1 MVASLAP
8 LEVIERS
15 RRGDPVDAASVESF
29 VGSWLDGTADDAQM
43 AAWCMVAC
51 LSGLAR
57 PGVEGLT
64 RALIASGQRL
74 ELASLAPTG
83 DMHSTGGV
91 GDSVTLVAAPLAA
104 SLGVRVATMSG
115 RGQAHTGGTIDKLEA
130 IPGYEADLP
139 LKRFVRQVRDS
150 GIAVVSQAASL
161 TPGEER
167 LLALRDATGTVP
179 SAGLIAASIMSRKL
193 AGGAGAIV
201 LDVKAGSGAFFP
213 DVESAREAAELMAAL
228 AEPWGRSVSWLV
240 TAMDQPLGRCVGN
253 ALEVGEA
260 AEVLRGGGP
269 PDVRDLAVLVAA
281 RLAEAAG
288 MAEEGEG
295 FGRASEALN
304 SGAALVAAERWVE
317 AQGGDPD
324 VWNDPSLL
332 PSVTERHEVAAPSSG
347 WLSAIEARGV
357 GEAARRLGAG
367 RLHPD
372 QAIDHAVGIELLAK
386 VGDRVE
392 AGRPV
397 ARIHARDGQAAER
410 AGEMVGACLGISEEP
425 VEAPS
430 LVLAE
435 GRGGAGAS

>member
-1 MVASLAP
+1 MDAPLAP

-29 VGSWLDGTADDAQM
+29 VRSWLDGTADDAQM

-51 LSGLAR
+51 LRGLSP
-57 PGVEGLT
+57 PGVDGLT
-64 RALIASGQRL
+64 RALIASGERL

-83 DMHSTGGV
+83 DTHSTGGV

-104 SLGVRVATMSG
+104 ALGVRVAVMAG

-130 IPGYEADLP
+130 IPGFQADLP
-139 LKRFVRQVRDS
+139 LNRFVRQVRDT
-150 GIAVVSQAASL
+150 GIAVVAQASRLA
-161 TPGEER
+161 PGEGR
-167 LLALRDATGTVP
+167 LFSLRDSTGTVP

-193 AGGAGAIV
+193 AGGAAAIV
-201 LDVKAGSGAFFP
+201 LDVKAGSGGFFP
-213 DVESAREAAELMAAL
+213 DAASAREAAELMAGL
-228 AEPWGRSVSWLV
+228 AEPWGRPFRWLV

-260 AEVLRGGGP
+260 AEVLRGGG
-269 PDVRDLAVLVAA
+269 LAELRELATLVAGH
-281 RLAEAAG
+281 LAEAAG

-295 FGRASEALN
+295 AERAEEALG
-304 SGAALVAAERWVE
+304 SGAGLEVAERWVE
-317 AQGGDPD
+317 AQGGDPE

-332 PSVTERHEVAAPSSG
+332 PSAPERHEVTAPSSG
-347 WLSAIEARGV
+347 WLSAVEARGV
-357 GEAARRLGAG
+357 GEAARWLGVG

-372 QAIDHAVGIELLAK
+372 QSIDHAVGIELLAK

-392 AGRPV
+392 AGRAV
-397 ARIHARDGQAAER
+397 ARVHARDPQTAER
-410 AGEMVGACLGISEEP
+410 AGEMVGACLGISDDP
-425 VEAPS
+425 VEPPP

-435 GRGGAGAS
+435 GRGAAGAS

>member
-1 MVASLAP
+1 MDAPLAP

-29 VGSWLDGTADDAQM
+29 VRSWLDGTADDAQM

-51 LSGLAR
+51 LRGLPR

-64 RALIASGQRL
+64 RALIASGERL

-83 DMHSTGGV
+83 DTHSTGGV

-104 SLGVRVATMSG
+104 SLGVRVASMG
-115 RGQAHTGGTIDKLEA
+115 DRGLAHTGGTIDKVEA
-130 IPGYEADLP
+130 IRGFEADLP
-139 LKRFVRQVRDS
+139 LDRFVRQVRDT
-150 GIAVVSQAASL
+150 GIAVVAKASRL
-161 TPGEER
+161 TPGEGR
-167 LLALRDATGTVP
+167 LLELRDATGTVP
-179 SAGLIAASIMSRKL
+179 SPGLIAASIMSKVL

-213 DVESAREAAELMAAL
+213 TPASARDAAELMASL
-228 AEPWGRSVSWLV
+228 AEPWGRPVRWVV

-269 PDVRDLAVLVAA
+269 PDVRELAVLVAGH
-281 RLAEAAG
+281 LAEAAG
-288 MAEEGEG
+288 VAEEGEG
-295 FGRASEALN
+295 SERAAEALR
-304 SGAALVAAERWVE
+304 SGAGLEAAERWVE

-324 VWNDPSLL
+324 VWTDPSLL
-332 PSVTERHEVAAPSSG
+332 PAATDRREVAAPSSG

-357 GEAARRLGAG
+357 GEAARWLGVG
-367 RLHPD
+367 RLHAD

-392 AGRPV
+392 AGRAV
-397 ARIHARDGQAAER
+397 ARIHARDADTAER
-410 AGEMVGACLGISEEP
+410 AGEMVGACLGISDEP
-425 VEAPS
+425 VAPPP

-435 GRGGAGAS
+435 GRGGAGAP

>member
-43 AAWCMVAC
+43 AAWCMTAC
-51 LSGLAR
+51 LRGLSR

-104 SLGVRVATMSG
+104 SLGVRVATMSS
-115 RGQAHTGGTIDKLEA
+115 RGQAHAGGTIDKLEA

-139 LKRFVRQVRDS
+139 LNRFVRQVRDA
-150 GIAVVSQAASL
+150 GIAVVSQASSL
-161 TPGEER
+161 TPGEGR
-167 LLALRDATGTVP
+167 LSALRDATGTVP
-179 SAGLIAASIMSRKL
+179 SAGLIAATIMSKKL

-213 DVESAREAAELMAAL
+213 DLSSAREAAELMAAL
-228 AEPWGRSVSWLV
+228 AAPWGRPVRWLV

-269 PDVRDLAVLVAA
+269 PDVRDLAILVAA

-295 FGRASEALN
+295 LERATESLG
-304 SGAALVAAERWVE
+304 SGAGLEAAERWVE

-324 VWNDPSLL
+324 VWRDPSLL
-332 PSVTERHEVAAPSSG
+332 PTVTDRHEVVAPSSG

-357 GEAARRLGAG
+357 GEAARWLGAG

-392 AGRPV
+392 AGGAV
-397 ARIHARDGQAAER
+397 ARIHARDAQAAEH
-410 AGEMVGACLGISEEP
+410 AGDMVGACLGISEEP
-425 VEAPS
+425 VEPPS